1 MAMEHYNSYKESGSP
16 WLGQIPSH
24 WSVKK
29 LKFLAVV
36 QPSNVDKKTI
46 DGEEPVLLCNYT
58 DVYKNEY
65 IDSRLE
71 FMPATATLMERRKFS
86 TGVGDVIVTK
96 DSEDP
101 SDIAIPACVSEK
113 IDGLLCG
120 YHLTHIK
127 PISLDGRYLLRLFQ
141 SKGFNAQFIV
151 SANGVTRFGLPQSVI
166 SNAYTCVPPVSEQQ
180 RIAAFLDFKTTQID
194 SLIAKQESLLEK
206 LAEKRMILINQAVT
220 KGINPAVTLKN
231 SNCEWLGS
239 IPSHW
244 TSKKIKYF
252 ATITRGRFSHRPR
265 NDPRFYNG
273 EYPFIQTGDVAN
285 ADKFITSY
293 VQTLNDDGLKVSRLF
308 PSGTLVMTIAAN
320 IGDMAILDFDA
331 CFPDSIVGF
340 IPKEDINL
348 NYLYYL
354 FIAMKQQ
361 LLSTA
366 VLNTQLNLNIER
378 IGDQIGSCPP
388 KEEQDK
394 ISEYLDDVVA
404 KIIEQSSM
412 IKTIILKL
420 QEYRA
425 AIITNAVTG
434 KIDLRNFKSSQSLS
448 LTEI

>member
-1 MAMEHYNSYKESGSP
+1 MISKVYSSYKESGSL

-71 FMPATATLMERRKFS
+71 FMSATATSLEINKFS
-86 TGVGDVIVTK
+86 TDVGDVIVTK
-96 DSEDP
+96 DSESP
-101 SDIAIPACVSEK
+101 SDIAIPACISEK

-120 YHLTHIK
+120 YHLTQIK
-127 PISLDGRYLLRLFQ
+127 PVDLDGRYLLRLFQ
-141 SKGFNAQFIV
+141 SKGFNAQFII
-151 SANGVTRFGLPQSVI
+151 SANGVTRFGLPQYAI
-166 SNAYTCVPPVSEQQ
+166 SNAYSCMPPRSEQKE
-180 RIAAFLDFKTTQID
+180 IAAFLDFKTTQID
-194 SLIAKQESLLEK
+194 VLISKQKALLNK
-206 LAEKRMILINQAVT
+206 LAEKRTALISHAVT
-220 KGINPAVTLKN
+220 KGLDPSVPMKDSGVA
-231 SNCEWLGS
+231 WLGE
-239 IPSHW
+239 IPAHW
-244 TSKKIKYF
+244 RAKKIKYF
-252 ATITRGRFSHRPR
+252 ATIARGRFSHRPR

-285 ADKFITSY
+285 ADKFIVSY
-293 VQTLNDDGLKVSRLF
+293 DQTLNDDGLRVSRLF
-308 PSGTLVMTIAAN
+308 PSGTLVMTISAN

-340 IPKEDINL
+340 VPKEDINL

-354 FIAMKQQ
+354 FVAMKKQ

-366 VLNTQLNLNIER
+366 VLNTQLNLNVER
-378 IGDQIGSCPP
+378 IGDQIGVCPP

-394 ISEYLDDVVA
+394 ISRYLDSVVLNI
-404 KIIEQSSM
+404 KKQSLM
-412 IKTIILKL
+412 INTIIVRL
-420 QEYRA
+420 QEYRS

-434 KIDLRNFKSSQSLS
+434 KIDVRDFQCS
-448 LTEI
+448 